1 MIRTLTKSL
10 VPAAAA
16 VLIATLGPAWAQQ
29 PAQPPQPAPQ
39 APADPAEAAFRGA
52 DTNKD
57 GQLSREE
64 AGKLPAIAARF
75 DELDKN
81 KDGGL
86 SWDEFRS
93 GYRAQP

>member
-1 MIRTLTKSL
+1 MIRTLKQSL
-10 VPAAAA
+10 VPAVAALLLA
-16 VLIATLGPAWAQQ
+16 GGAAWAQQ
-29 PAQPPQPAPQ
+29 PVQPPQPAPQ

-81 KDGGL
+81 KDGAL
-86 SWDEFRS
+86 SWDEFRA
-93 GYRAQP
+93 GNRAAP